1 MQHQYRERVIPIAKP
16 QIKKIIPFDAN
27 KDHAISIAWSGIRA
41 IANRILIYDNETN
54 QIVYDRK
61 TPSYTLRHT
70 IPAHTLANGRKY
82 VMQAQV
88 FTDGDIPSA
97 LSDKTLFY
105 TFETP
110 AFYFENVSDGSLID
124 NSSFVASIHY
134 YSPDWEDIGKYVF
147 YLYDASK
154 KLLLESS
161 ELTDISNISYAY
173 QGLDNNTSYYIR
185 CAGVTVN
192 GMELDTGY
200 MGITVRFENPNA
212 YARLYATPLPSQ
224 GCIQV
229 ATNLVII
236 QYNGTDSFTYTDGMI
251 DLRGKT
257 LYYDKG
263 FLIKDDFTLLLRG
276 QNLWQTADILK
287 MNRGDRGLTLSSRI
301 YADGSLRFRL
311 LVPNGLGHYLLYS
324 DPQYF
329 ENTDMVTIAL
339 RRKNNIYQLRVFVEP
354 ISTEEGNMWYGTE
367 LPPRHLMSDNDT
379 WINTDGQTY
388 PVYKDS
394 CGTYLEEPVN
404 ALLNALWLGGE

>member
-1 MQHQYRERVIPIAKP
+1 MIQIAKP
-16 QIKKIIPFDAN
+16 QIKKTLPFDAG
-27 KDHAISIAWSGIRA
+27 KDHEISIAWSGLRA
-41 IANRILIYDNETN
+41 VANRILIYDNETN

-61 TPSYTLRHT
+61 TASYTLRHT
-70 IPAHTLANGRKY
+70 IPAHTLTNGRKY
-82 VMQAQV
+82 VMQAQI

-97 LSDKTLFY
+97 LSDKALFL

-110 AFYFENVSDGSLID
+110 AFYFENVSDASLID

-161 ELTDISNISYAY
+161 ELTDIGNISYAY

-185 CAGVTVN
+185 CAGVTVS

-200 MGITVRFENPNA
+200 VGITVRFEDPST
-212 YARLYATPLPSQ
+212 YARIYANPLPSQ

-236 QYNGTDSFTYTDGMI
+236 QYDGTDSFTYTEGMI
-251 DLRGKT
+251 DLRGRT

-263 FLIKDDFTLLLRG
+263 FLVKDDFTLLIRG
-276 QNLWQTADILK
+276 RNLWQTADILK
-287 MNRGDRGLTLSSRI
+287 MSAEDKGLTLSSRI
-301 YADGSLRFRL
+301 YTDGSLRFRL
-311 LVPNGLGHYLLYS
+311 LVPNGTGHYLLYS

-339 RRKNNIYQLRVFVEP
+339 RRKNNIYQLRIFVEP
-354 ISTEEGNMWYGTE
+354 IPTEEGNMWYGTE
-367 LPPRHLMSDNDT
+367 RPPRHLMSDNDT
-379 WINTDGQTY
+379 WIDTGEQTY

-394 CGTYLEEPVN
+394 CGTYLGETEPIN
-404 ALLNALWLGGE
+404 AILNALWLGGD